1 MTMGEDGAAAER
13 RSGSRCGALPVVG
26 EVGRRRDSGQQRGED
41 GREEVEGEKY
51 AGAAGIQAGELRVD
65 APKRVEDSREA
76 LEGDGIDAADIGV
89 GEYVYVYA
97 CHEDERELCELE
109 LRTLLGA
116 EPRGRYVGSPRR
128 VDPSRSPF
136 VKLRLGVWC
145 EAGSLPELAERVAAL
160 RVEAASFKV
169 SFAETDD
176 TVLYAAQ
183 RAIER
188 ELGLRVR
195 GRAEMH
201 RPARRFAAAVLGG
214 GRWVFGECRLAEPV
228 WLRHQQKPQNYSTAL
243 GTRVARAVVNLAAPE
258 TAGARMVDPC
268 CGMGTVLI
276 EAMSMGIDIV
286 GFDLNPLAV
295 RGARVNLAHFG
306 LPEGAVALADMRKLG
321 GGYTALVLDMPYNL
335 CSVLPEAEQ
344 MEMLAAA
351 RRLASR
357 AVIVATVELGGAIE
371 RAGFRLAGRCM
382 VRKGSFA
389 RHIYVGE

>member
-1 MTMGEDGAAAER
+1 MNV
-13 RSGSRCGALPVVG
+13 S
-26 EVGRRRDSGQQRGED
+26 
-41 GREEVEGEKY
+41 
-51 AGAAGIQAGELRVD
+51 
-65 APKRVEDSREA
+65 
-76 LEGDGIDAADIGV
+76 
-89 GEYVYVYA
+89 EYIYVYA
-97 CHEDERELCELE
+97 CHEDEQELCELE
-109 LRTLLGA
+109 LRTLLSA
-116 EPRGRYVGSPRR
+116 EPRGRYAQSPRP

-136 VKLRLGVWC
+136 IKLRLGVWC

-160 RVEAASFKV
+160 QIEAASFKV

-176 TVLYAAQ
+176 TVSYAAR

-214 GRWVFGECRLAEPV
+214 GRWVFGDCLLAEPI

-258 TAGARMVDPC
+258 TAGARLIDPC

-306 LPEGAVALADMRKLG
+306 CPEGAVTLADMRQVG
-321 GGYTALVLDMPYNL
+321 GAYTALVLDMPYNL

-344 MEMLAAA
+344 AEMLAAA

-357 AVIVATVELGGAIE
+357 AVVVATAELGDAVE
-371 RAGFRLAGRCM
+371 RAGFRIAGRCT
-382 VRKGSFA
+382 VRKGRFA
-389 RHIYVGE
+389 RHIYVCE